1 MSQAKYIPLDIVCKK
16 VKQMTNS
23 NSHASNMINSEGL
36 SINSVSWED
45 CARNKGSCW
54 GPNISDMTLQVNK
67 YLMPVIREDNFKD
80 KTWDVNMDKIPIVI
94 GNETSDKNTK
104 LKTVSL
110 REYLS
115 NFDKYMSHKIPFK
128 KFDLTVKP
136 KNNMDNP
143 FNWGNNNNDNNKM
156 KDTHVIMSSQCC
168 ILPIEKG
175 KETKFSVAVFN
186 YQSSK
191 NNPAVLCI
199 VSTSKG
205 TSAQIIENGTQ
216 QLLFNNNGV
225 KSEFIAQRLSDN
237 RIERGVSVEGPM
249 TKQEKQDNCIIVIQ
263 VPLKRKINNNY
274 NFNSNNGFMF
284 GVNNSNSI
292 NDSWN
297 SFSFG
302 SNNNNNTDC
311 FSWGNSGNNNNSNYN
326 NNSSDC
332 FGWNNA
338 LFSNEMSKAKVDK
351 PDIENAIIKVIQT
364 KPMCICGGELTKL
377 KALFCYTEPGSSYQG
392 TMGCDGCGKS
402 IKSGQEFVWH
412 CKKKSTWQHKHG
424 YDLCLNCGD
433 KQLKFK
439 ELNGMDTIERDPDY
453 PIRVTVQYYKST
465 INGII
470 TKDIIKSIKKQLQS
484 SQKQSDFIGSLVV
497 NNSNRPTEFNK
508 KPQFMWT
515 FDQKNNDNNNDNN
528 NSIVILKKAL
538 KELKL
543 ETYLQSFID
552 NEVFDSDL
560 INIVDDDDLKELI
573 PKLGPRSR
581 FKKMG

>member
-1 MSQAKYIPLDIVCKK
+1 
-16 VKQMTNS
+16 
-23 NSHASNMINSEGL
+23 
-36 SINSVSWED
+36 
-45 CARNKGSCW
+45 
-54 GPNISDMTLQVNK
+54 
-67 YLMPVIREDNFKD
+67 
-80 KTWDVNMDKIPIVI
+80 
-94 GNETSDKNTK
+94 
-104 LKTVSL
+104 
-110 REYLS
+110 
-115 NFDKYMSHKIPFK
+115 MSHKIPFK
-128 KFDLTVKP
+128 KFDLTVKQ
-136 KNNMDNP
+136 NNNIDNNV

-191 NNPAVLCI
+191 NCPAVLCI

-216 QLLFNNNGV
+216 QLLFNNNGI

-263 VPLKRKINNNY
+263 VPLKQH
-274 NFNSNNGFMF
+274 FNNNGFMF
-284 GVNNSNSI
+284 GFNNNSGFSWGNDINSNSI

-297 SFSFG
+297 SFGNDSGFSWG
-302 SNNNNNTDC
+302 SSNNSNNNIKRIH
-311 FSWGNSGNNNNSNYN
+311 NYN
-326 NNSSDC
+326 S
-332 FGWNNA
+332 NA
-338 LFSNEMSKAKVDK
+338 LFSNEMSK
-351 PDIENAIIKVIQT
+351 PDIENAIIKVIHT
-364 KPMCICGGELTKL
+364 KPMCMCGGELTKL

-439 ELNGMDTIERDPDY
+439 ELNDMDTIERDPDY

-470 TKDIIKSIKKQLQS
+470 TKDIIKSIKKQLES
-484 SQKQSDFIGSLVV
+484 SQKQSDFIGSLVI

-508 KPQFMWT
+508 EPQFTWS

-543 ETYLQSFID
+543 ETYLQTFID

-581 FKKMG
+581 FKKWVKQNCSNNNFMDGFF